1 MGVVRRP
8 FNRVRGDGFGRL
20 PHPSCGCRTNSAP
33 NSDRDMR
40 AEVTIKIVSGDLPDD
55 MKRYFVDEVVK
66 SLAQRTV
73 AIEPASEP
81 KSVVIELT

>member
-1 MGVVRRP
+1 
-8 FNRVRGDGFGRL
+8 
-20 PHPSCGCRTNSAP
+20 
-33 NSDRDMR
+33 MR